1 MKQAA
6 RWLLLIVALATRS
19 ASVTESRVDGNFT
32 TKGKIVSGEIFE
44 EFSGSRA
51 DLKQLKTLL
60 RQASNSSESGNGT
73 VTATRQGPCQC
84 LGGVCGCC
92 SRILYDRWKQKAC
105 VNITYDPDEFSFT
118 AHILMNDRILYTRT
132 VSGKNP
138 RPMCVP
144 FPRIPFM
151 RACVRFYNIYFQ
163 GRNIHLCVNM
173 EGKFEDTTVFKVSLD
188 CLRFGANG
196 LALLKPEDG
205 GGLGQ
210 VEVFPDDDNDDEDDY
225 DDENEDNDEEDDEN
239 DDEDD
244 ENDDDDDDDLF

>member
-19 ASVTESRVDGNFT
+19 ALVTESRVDGNFT

-132 VSGKNP
+132 VSG
-138 RPMCVP
+138 
-144 FPRIPFM
+144 
-151 RACVRFYNIYFQ
+151 
-163 GRNIHLCVNM
+163 
-173 EGKFEDTTVFKVSLD
+173 E
-188 CLRFGANG
+188 
-196 LALLKPEDG
+196 
-205 GGLGQ
+205 
-210 VEVFPDDDNDDEDDY
+210 
-225 DDENEDNDEEDDEN
+225 
-239 DDEDD
+239 
-244 ENDDDDDDDLF
+244 